1 MPYFQ
6 AHNFDLFELKKTKLS
21 LMMGLVDL
29 LRYWEKKKEVRKKGV
44 EGRL

>member
-29 LRYWEKKKEVRKKGV
+29 LRYWEKKKRSKK
-44 EGRL
+44 ERS